1 MTTFNA
7 HRRGPCAALLTLLLG
22 VCGVLPTAAQ
32 EAGQETSPPAAE
44 PETIEEVVVAGE
56 RAGPGLWKVR
66 KGEHT
71 LYLLATSS
79 PLPKKLEWRSREV
92 EDVLDRAQRFVPA
105 RFDVDA
111 DIGPI
116 SGVRLYLQY
125 RRLRD
130 NPDDRS
136 LEEVLPPDLFARFE
150 ALRLRYAPRN
160 RDILKQRPVL
170 AASELWREGISRS
183 GLTLRNDVDRAVAK
197 LARERKVKA
206 IKPAVRIED
215 AKGTLTE
222 VGQIPLEAE
231 IACMSALLGRLESD
245 LATARR
251 RAEAWAVGDI
261 DALRSRRSAEQT
273 ACWEALL
280 TSPKLAAVR
289 RDFDAAWLRTV
300 TQSLE
305 QHPVTLAVVPF
316 SQLYGPE
323 GVLTKLRARGYEVD
337 EP

>member
-7 HRRGPCAALLTLLLG
+7 HFRRLPAALCAALLGCAALL
-22 VCGVLPTAAQ
+22 PAAAQ
-32 EAGQETSPPAAE
+32 QPAEA
-44 PETIEEVVVAGE
+44 ETIEEVLVSGE

-66 KGEHT
+66 KGDHT
-71 LYLLATSS
+71 LYLLATLS
-79 PLPKKLEWRSREV
+79 PLPKKMEWRSREV
-92 EDVLDRAQRFVPA
+92 EDVLARAQRFVPA

-116 SGVRLYLQY
+116 SGMRLYLQY
-125 RRLRD
+125 RRLRG
-130 NPDDRS
+130 NADDQT
-136 LEEVLPPDLFARFE
+136 LEQVLPPELFARFE
-150 ALRLRYAPRN
+150 AQRLKYAPRN
-160 RDILKQRPVL
+160 RSILKQRPVV

-197 LARERKVKA
+197 LARERKVKVVT
-206 IKPAVRIED
+206 PAVKIED
-215 AKGTLTE
+215 AKGTLAE
-222 VGQIPLEAE
+222 VGQLPLDAE
-231 IACMSALLGRLESD
+231 IACMSALLDRIESD

-251 RAEAWAVGDI
+251 RAEDWAVGDVE
-261 DALRSRRSAEQT
+261 ALRSRRGAQRQE

-280 TSPKLAAVR
+280 TSPKLAAVL

-316 SQLYGPE
+316 GELYAPG
-323 GVLTKLRARGYEVD
+323 GVLATFRARGYEID

>member
-1 MTTFNA
+1 VTTYNA
-7 HRRGPCAALLTLLLG
+7 HFRRFPAALCAALLGCAALL
-22 VCGVLPTAAQ
+22 PAAAQ
-32 EAGQETSPPAAE
+32 QPAEA
-44 PETIEEVVVAGE
+44 ETIEEVLVSGE

-66 KGEHT
+66 KGDHT
-71 LYLLATSS
+71 LYLLATLS
-79 PLPKKLEWRSREV
+79 PLPKKMEWRSREV
-92 EDVLDRAQRFVPA
+92 EDVLARAQRFVPA

-116 SGVRLYLQY
+116 SGMRLYLQY
-125 RRLRD
+125 RRLRG
-130 NPDDRS
+130 NADDQT
-136 LEEVLPPDLFARFE
+136 LEQVLPPELFARFE
-150 ALRLRYAPRN
+150 AQRLKYAPRN
-160 RDILKQRPVL
+160 RSILKQRPVV

-183 GLTLRNDVDRAVAK
+183 GLTLRNEVDRAVAK
-197 LARERKVKA
+197 LARERKVKV
-206 IKPAVRIED
+206 ITPAVKIED
-215 AKGTLTE
+215 AKGTLAE
-222 VGQIPLEAE
+222 VGQLPLDAE
-231 IACMSALLGRLESD
+231 IACMSALLGRIESD

-251 RAEAWAVGDI
+251 RAEDWAVGDVE
-261 DALRSRRSAEQT
+261 ALRSRRGAQRQE

-316 SQLYGPE
+316 GELYAPG
-323 GVLTKLRARGYEVD
+323 GVLATFRARGYEID

>member
-1 MTTFNA
+1 VTTYNA
-7 HRRGPCAALLTLLLG
+7 HFRRFPAALCAALLGCAALL
-22 VCGVLPTAAQ
+22 PAAAQ
-32 EAGQETSPPAAE
+32 QPAEA
-44 PETIEEVVVAGE
+44 ETIEEVLVSGE

-66 KGEHT
+66 KGDHT
-71 LYLLATSS
+71 LYLLATLS
-79 PLPKKLEWRSREV
+79 PLPKKMEWRSREV
-92 EDVLDRAQRFVPA
+92 EDVLARAQRFVPA

-116 SGVRLYLQY
+116 SGMRLYLQY
-125 RRLRD
+125 RRLRG
-130 NPDDRS
+130 NADDQT
-136 LEEVLPPDLFARFE
+136 LEQVLPPELFARFE
-150 ALRLRYAPRN
+150 AQRLKYAPRN
-160 RDILKQRPVL
+160 RSILKQRPVV

-197 LARERKVKA
+197 LARERKVKV
-206 IKPAVRIED
+206 ITPAVKIED
-215 AKGTLTE
+215 AKGTLAE
-222 VGQIPLEAE
+222 VGQIPLDAE
-231 IACMSALLGRLESD
+231 IACMSALLGRIESD

-251 RAEAWAVGDI
+251 RAEDWAVGDVE
-261 DALRSRRSAEQT
+261 ALRSRRGAQRQE

-280 TSPKLAAVR
+280 TSPKLAAVL

-316 SQLYGPE
+316 GELYAPG
-323 GVLTKLRARGYEVD
+323 GVLATFRARGYEID

>member
-1 MTTFNA
+1 VTTYNA
-7 HRRGPCAALLTLLLG
+7 HFRRFPAALCAALLGCAALL
-22 VCGVLPTAAQ
+22 PAAAQ
-32 EAGQETSPPAAE
+32 QPAEA
-44 PETIEEVVVAGE
+44 ETIEEVLVSGE

-66 KGEHT
+66 KGDHT
-71 LYLLATSS
+71 LYLLATLS
-79 PLPKKLEWRSREV
+79 PLPKKMEWRSREV
-92 EDVLDRAQRFVPA
+92 EDVLARAQRFVPA

-116 SGVRLYLQY
+116 SGMRLYLQY
-125 RRLRD
+125 RRLRG
-130 NPDDRS
+130 NADDQT
-136 LEEVLPPDLFARFE
+136 LEQVLPPELFARFE
-150 ALRLRYAPRN
+150 AQRLKYAPRN
-160 RDILKQRPVL
+160 RSILKQRPVV

-197 LARERKVKA
+197 LARERKVKVVT
-206 IKPAVRIED
+206 PAVKIED
-215 AKGTLTE
+215 AKGTLAE
-222 VGQIPLEAE
+222 VGQLPLDAE
-231 IACMSALLGRLESD
+231 IVCMSALLGRIESD

-251 RAEAWAVGDI
+251 RAEDWAVGDVE
-261 DALRSRRSAEQT
+261 ALRSRRGAQRQE

-316 SQLYGPE
+316 GELYAPG
-323 GVLTKLRARGYEVD
+323 GVLATFRARGYEID

>member
-1 MTTFNA
+1 MTTYNA
-7 HRRGPCAALLTLLLG
+7 HFRRFPAALCAALLGCAALL
-22 VCGVLPTAAQ
+22 PAAAQ
-32 EAGQETSPPAAE
+32 QPAEA
-44 PETIEEVVVAGE
+44 ETIEEVLVSGE

-66 KGEHT
+66 KGDHT
-71 LYLLATSS
+71 LYLLATLS
-79 PLPKKLEWRSREV
+79 PLPKKMEWRSREV
-92 EDVLDRAQRFVPA
+92 EDVLARAQRFVPA

-116 SGVRLYLQY
+116 SGMRLYLQY
-125 RRLRD
+125 RRLRG
-130 NPDDRS
+130 NADDQT
-136 LEEVLPPDLFARFE
+136 LEQVLPPELFARFE
-150 ALRLRYAPRN
+150 AQRLKYAPRN
-160 RDILKQRPVL
+160 RSILKQRPVV

-197 LARERKVKA
+197 LARERKVK
-206 IKPAVRIED
+206 IVTPAVKIED
-215 AKGTLTE
+215 AKGTLAE
-222 VGQIPLEAE
+222 VGQLPLDAE
-231 IACMSALLGRLESD
+231 IACMSALLGRIESD

-251 RAEAWAVGDI
+251 RAEDWAVGDVE
-261 DALRSRRSAEQT
+261 ALRSRRGAQRQE

-280 TSPKLAAVR
+280 TSPKLAAVL

-316 SQLYGPE
+316 GELYAPG
-323 GVLTKLRARGYEVD
+323 GVLATFRARGYEID

>member
-1 MTTFNA
+1 VTTYNA
-7 HRRGPCAALLTLLLG
+7 HFRRFPAALCAALLGCAALL
-22 VCGVLPTAAQ
+22 PAAAQ
-32 EAGQETSPPAAE
+32 QPAEA
-44 PETIEEVVVAGE
+44 ETIEEVLVSGE

-66 KGEHT
+66 KGDHT
-71 LYLLATSS
+71 LYLLATLS
-79 PLPKKLEWRSREV
+79 PLPKKMEWRSREV
-92 EDVLDRAQRFVPA
+92 EDVLARAQRFVPA

-116 SGVRLYLQY
+116 SGMRLYLQY
-125 RRLRD
+125 RRLRG
-130 NPDDRS
+130 NADDQT
-136 LEEVLPPDLFARFE
+136 LEQVLPPELFARFE
-150 ALRLRYAPRN
+150 AQRLKYAPRN
-160 RDILKQRPVL
+160 RSILKQRPVV

-197 LARERKVKA
+197 LARERKVKVVT
-206 IKPAVRIED
+206 PAVKIED
-215 AKGTLTE
+215 AKGTLAE
-222 VGQIPLEAE
+222 VGQLPLDAE
-231 IACMSALLGRLESD
+231 IVCMSALLGRIESD

-251 RAEAWAVGDI
+251 RAEDWAVGDVE
-261 DALRSRRSAEQT
+261 ALRSRRGAQRQE

-289 RDFDAAWLRTV
+289 REFDAAWLRTV

-316 SQLYGPE
+316 GELYAPG
-323 GVLTKLRARGYEVD
+323 GVLATFRARGYEID

>member
-1 MTTFNA
+1 VTTFNA
-7 HRRGPCAALLTLLLG
+7 HFRRLPAALCAALLGCAALL
-22 VCGVLPTAAQ
+22 PAAAQ
-32 EAGQETSPPAAE
+32 QPAEA
-44 PETIEEVVVAGE
+44 ETIEEVLVSGE

-66 KGEHT
+66 KGDHT
-71 LYLLATSS
+71 LYLLATLS
-79 PLPKKLEWRSREV
+79 PLPKKMEWRSREV
-92 EDVLDRAQRFVPA
+92 EDVLARAQRFVPA

-116 SGVRLYLQY
+116 SGMRLYLQY
-125 RRLRD
+125 RRLRG
-130 NPDDRS
+130 NADDQT
-136 LEEVLPPDLFARFE
+136 LEQVLPPELFARFE
-150 ALRLRYAPRN
+150 AQRLKYAPRN
-160 RDILKQRPVL
+160 RSILKQRPVV

-197 LARERKVKA
+197 LARERKVKVVT
-206 IKPAVRIED
+206 PAVKIED
-215 AKGTLTE
+215 AKGTLAE
-222 VGQIPLEAE
+222 VGQLPLDAE
-231 IACMSALLGRLESD
+231 IVCMSALLGRIESD

-251 RAEAWAVGDI
+251 RAEDWAVGDVE
-261 DALRSRRSAEQT
+261 ALRSRRGAQRQE

-316 SQLYGPE
+316 GELYAPG
-323 GVLTKLRARGYEVD
+323 GVLATFRARGYEID